1 MKEEELGQ
9 RSGDKA
15 ARKEMKQELSKAK
28 KTLREREK
36 EITRLRQEVMLQ
48 KKPASA
54 GENVSFSTKETN
66 PQTAT
71 KVNLNDA
78 LP

>member
-1 MKEEELGQ
+1 MKDEDLGQ

-28 KTLREREK
+28 KTLREKEK
-36 EITRLRQEVMLQ
+36 EIFRLKQEMMLQ

-54 GENVSFSTKETN
+54 GENISFSTKETN
-66 PQTAT
+66 P
-71 KVNLNDA
+71 
-78 LP
+78 

>member
-1 MKEEELGQ
+1 
-9 RSGDKA
+9 
-15 ARKEMKQELSKAK
+15 MKQELSKAK